1 MEKETEGRA
10 KRLTMMV
17 RSDLTERVLKLAPVV
32 SQNPNSF
39 VNLCVEGCLD
49 AMEAE
54 DIGYEIPIIK
64 LYRTVRKKAVL
75 DSKWVTAICS
85 IFAPRTEEVT
95 EHHHRFLAELINQH
109 EGPLTAEAMN
119 FYWKKATE
127 MNMARIQTEKEAIK
141 FKPKQLKKH
150 EHDI

>member
-17 RSDLTERVLKLAPVV
+17 RSDLTERVLKLAPQV

-141 FKPKQLKKH
+141 FKSKKLKT
-150 EHDI
+150 

>member
-17 RSDLTERVLKLAPVV
+17 RSDLTERVLKLAPEV

-109 EGPLTAEAMN
+109 EGPLTADAMN

-141 FKPKQLKKH
+141 FKTKKLKA
-150 EHDI
+150 

>member
-54 DIGYEIPIIK
+54 EIGYEIPIIK

-109 EGPLTAEAMN
+109 EGSLTAEAMN

-141 FKPKQLKKH
+141 FKTKKLKP
-150 EHDI
+150 

>member
-17 RSDLTERVLKLAPVV
+17 RSDLTERVLKLAPQV

-64 LYRTVRKKAVL
+64 LYRTVRKKTVL

-141 FKPKQLKKH
+141 FKTKKLKA
-150 EHDI
+150 

>member
-17 RSDLTERVLKLAPVV
+17 RSDLTERVLKLAPAV

-141 FKPKQLKKH
+141 FKPKKLKP
-150 EHDI
+150 

>member
-54 DIGYEIPIIK
+54 EIGYEIPIIK

-141 FKPKQLKKH
+141 FKTKKLKA
-150 EHDI
+150 

>member
-95 EHHHRFLAELINQH
+95 EHHHRFLDELINQH

-141 FKPKQLKKH
+141 FKPKKLKP
-150 EHDI
+150 

>member
-109 EGPLTAEAMN
+109 EGPLTADAMN

-141 FKPKQLKKH
+141 FKTKKLKP
-150 EHDI
+150 

>member
-17 RSDLTERVLKLAPVV
+17 RGDLTERVLKLAPVV

-54 DIGYEIPIIK
+54 EIGYEIPIIK

-141 FKPKQLKKH
+141 FKPKKLKP
-150 EHDI
+150 

>member
-17 RSDLTERVLKLAPVV
+17 RSDLTERVLKLAPTV

-141 FKPKQLKKH
+141 FKTKKLKP
-150 EHDI
+150 

>member
-17 RSDLTERVLKLAPVV
+17 RGDLTERVLKLAPQV

-39 VNLCVEGCLD
+39 VNLCVEGCLN
-49 AMEAE
+49 AMESK
-54 DIGYEIPIIK
+54 DLGYEIPIIK
-64 LYRTVRKKAVL
+64 LYRTVTKKAWL
-75 DSKWVTAICS
+75 DSKWVTALCS

-109 EGPLTAEAMN
+109 EGPLTTEAMN

-127 MNMARIQTEKEAIK
+127 MNMARIQTEKEASK
-141 FKPKQLKKH
+141 FKPKKSKA
-150 EHDI
+150 